1 MWHEGRLRAIAAEQH
16 GLVHRPQMKAIGITD
31 HEIRRRL
38 SSGRIQQRHPG
49 VYYLDCVAPTWKT
62 EVLAGVLAAGPG
74 ALASHRAA
82 AVLWGF
88 DAIYGRM
95 IEVTVHWNGEPEPE
109 GVILHRTRRP
119 NPGVTLEGIPITSP
133 ERTLIQIAAFV
144 PARTLQK
151 AARSVVSKGLSTVE
165 ELDKGVGLYGGR
177 GVAGTRAMRRVVG
190 WVADDK
196 SGSVAEIDLR
206 RVVINAPIPKP
217 IQQLKVALPDGENA
231 YPDFSWPDRLR
242 IVEVDG
248 FEAHGTPEQLE
259 HDLWR
264 QNQLMELGW
273 EIRRFTPSQIRDRP
287 DEVRVQIVGFV
298 NRQPFRA
305 GL

>member
-1 MWHEGRLRAIAAEQH
+1 MWDEARVRAIAATQH
-16 GLVHRPQMKAIGITD
+16 GLVDRSQAMAVGVTD

-38 SSGRIQQRHPG
+38 VSGRVQQRHPG

-62 EVLAGVLAAGPG
+62 EVLAGVFAAGPG
-74 ALASHRAA
+74 ALASHRTA
-82 AVLWGF
+82 AVLWDF
-88 DAIYGRM
+88 DAVYGRM

-119 NPGVTLEGIPITSP
+119 NPGVVLEGIPITSP
-133 ERTLIQIAAFV
+133 ERTLMQIAAFL
-144 PARTLQK
+144 PERTLHK
-151 AARSVVSKGLSTVE
+151 AARSVVRKGLSTVE
-165 ELDKGVGLYGGR
+165 KLDESIGTYGGR
-177 GVAGTRAMRRVVG
+177 GVAGTRAMRRVVR
-190 WVADDK
+190 WVADDR
-196 SGSVAEIDLR
+196 SGSVPEIDLR
-206 RVVINAPIPKP
+206 HIVMDAPVPNP
-217 IQQLKVALPDGENA
+217 IQQLRVELPGTENA
-231 YPDFSWPDRLR
+231 YPDFAWEDRMR

-287 DEVRVQIVGFV
+287 EEVRAQIVRFV
-298 NRQPFRA
+298 NRRPFRA
-305 GL
+305 GS